1 MRKAQQNA
9 ELIMLRERPDIWET
23 VSQQRLVNKYIEQG
37 RIEDAENV
45 GARNQQMVE
54 NLINL
59 PK

>member
-1 MRKAQQNA
+1 VTQQK
-9 ELIMLRERPDIWET
+9 LI
-23 VSQQRLVNKYIEQG
+23 NNYIEQG
-37 RIEDAENV
+37 RIEDAQNL